1 METMTLNDFRKFTR
15 SVKGDTKLLVRMP
28 DGRSA
33 EVADAFVERRAE
45 GSTVYMETE
54 PAGEVMR

>member
-15 SVKGDTKLLVRMP
+15 SVKGDTRLLVRMP
-28 DGRSA
+28 DGKSA
-33 EVADAFVERRAE
+33 EVADAYVE
-45 GSTVYMETE
+45 TV